1 MNDSNESA
9 AQESP
14 RKWLLFIHQIPAHPD
29 YLRIKVGRRLARL
42 GARPLKRS
50 VYLLPWSEEAI
61 EDFQWLR
68 REVEAEGGT
77 AVVWEA
83 TLLDGLS
90 DHDLERRFSEAAP
103 GGEPPRGVEPPAE
116 IGRGNLWVTRRGVGV
131 DRIASAWL
139 IRRWIDAEARF
150 RFVPSRG
157 YRPEAGELR
166 FDMYEAEYTHEGDR
180 CTFETLLAR
189 FRLGDPALRILG
201 EIVHDI
207 DCKDGKFGRA
217 ETPGLRRLIH
227 GVTEQHPED
236 AARIEAGAVVLD
248 ALYRSY
254 RR

>member
-1 MNDSNESA
+1 
-9 AQESP
+9 
-14 RKWLLFIHQIPAHPD
+14 
-29 YLRIKVGRRLARL
+29 G
-42 GARPLKRS
+42 
-50 VYLLPWSEEAI
+50 
-61 EDFQWLR
+61 
-68 REVEAEGGT
+68 
-77 AVVWEA
+77 
-83 TLLDGLS
+83 
-90 DHDLERRFSEAAP
+90 AAP
-103 GGEPPRGVEPPAE
+103 GGEPHQGGEPPAE
-116 IGRGNLWVTRRGVGV
+116 IRPGNRWVTRRGVGV

-139 IRRWIDAEARF
+139 IRRWIDPEARF
-150 RFVPSRG
+150 RFVPPRG
-157 YRPEAGELR
+157 YRPVAGELR

-217 ETPGLRRLIH
+217 ETPGLRRLIQ